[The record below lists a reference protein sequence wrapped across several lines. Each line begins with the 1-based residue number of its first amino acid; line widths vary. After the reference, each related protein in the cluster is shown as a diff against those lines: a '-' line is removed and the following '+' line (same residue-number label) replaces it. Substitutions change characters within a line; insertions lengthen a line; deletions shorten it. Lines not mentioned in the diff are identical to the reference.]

1 MKKLIL
7 LLFIPLVSFGQ
18 VNFIA
23 ELSKNQLEKGETLKI
38 WFKIDKDGDNFIP
51 PDFENFEILYGPSQ
65 SIKVSYTDGVK
76 SHSKS
81 YLYYLKPIKK
91 GVFEI
96 GVASIE
102 VKGKI
107 YKTKPVVVNVN
118 SAQKV
123 KNYESDFLKFSYYDS
138 YTLDKSRYYMDSSN
152 KNVKLSCNSCSYGSL
167 SNIVIIYFPIGNSK
181 INMIKLFDATKKETE
196 SNLLKMGVKSDFSL
210 IKIGYEI
217 VRTGKEIP
225 YFTYKLDM
233 EDSGT
238 TFGKQYI
245 YNTDKSTI
253 QLTLTTSSTKELS
266 ERQSDIDIIFRTLK
280 IKL

>member
-1 MKKLIL
+1 
-7 LLFIPLVSFGQ
+7 
-18 VNFIA
+18 
-23 ELSKNQLEKGETLKI
+23 
-38 WFKIDKDGDNFIP
+38 
-51 PDFENFEILYGPSQ
+51 
-65 SIKVSYTDGVK
+65 
-76 SHSKS
+76 
-81 YLYYLKPIKK
+81 
-91 GVFEI
+91 
-96 GVASIE
+96 
-102 VKGKI
+102 
-107 YKTKPVVVNVN
+107 
-118 SAQKV
+118 
-123 KNYESDFLKFSYYDS
+123 
-138 YTLDKSRYYMDSSN
+138 
-152 KNVKLSCNSCSYGSL
+152 
-167 SNIVIIYFPIGNSK
+167 
-181 INMIKLFDATKKETE
+181 
-196 SNLLKMGVKSDFSL
+196 MGVKSDFSL